1 MEEQW
6 CQFPAMVGL
15 WWGAGSLGRGWP
27 TWLHSASFC
36 VYRWL
41 GGLADSMFETLWED
55 PQEGETRVLQQEL
68 GSPAGMT
75 CRARVPGSSGQVW
88 VLRER
93 HVWETEAPI
102 CGQQW
107 TEGGVGGWGA
117 RGISF
122 VKTQDVA
129 QCMAHDDS
137 SVSIW

>member
-1 MEEQW
+1 
-6 CQFPAMVGL
+6 MVSLPCCG
-15 WWGAGSLGRGWP
+15 GTVVGSGPLGKGVAD
-27 TWLHSASFC
+27 LAALSLLFLL
-36 VYRWL
+36 YRWL

-107 TEGGVGGWGA
+107 TEAGVGGWGSTWHFLCENPGCGPGL
-117 RGISF
+117 R
-122 VKTQDVA
+122 
-129 QCMAHDDS
+129 
-137 SVSIW
+137 